1 MILIRQVVQQVLE
14 TGYLNLET
22 EQLLK
27 QLLHTKYEV
36 EDFNAFMNLQWAVM
50 DGHVKQESL
59 ELLRSAHAANKRK
72 QPASHC

>member
-1 MILIRQVVQQVLE
+1 MTLIRQVVKQVLE

-50 DGHVKQESL
+50 DGNVKQESL
-59 ELLRSAHAANKRK
+59 ELLRSAHAENRQKQQAN
-72 QPASHC
+72 HH